1 MEFEKLSLIEIRDG
15 IQAQK
20 FTSKE
25 VVEYFVRR
33 CEEKRDLKAV
43 IEVFSDAVSQAE
55 KIDEKI
61 KKGEKVGVLSGVPIA
76 IKDNIL
82 YKGKKMGCA
91 SKFMQ
96 DFVSPYS
103 STVVEKL
110 LKAGAVIIGRT
121 NMDEF
126 AMGGSCENSCY
137 GACHNAIEFDHVAG
151 GSSGGSAV
159 AVAAGFVPCA
169 IGTDT
174 GGSIRQPASFNGVVG
189 IKSTYGRVSRYGI
202 VAFASSL
209 DQACPITKTI
219 DDCELVLSVIEG
231 KDVHDGTTIDG
242 STQNDYKQKDG
253 KRFTLGI
260 CRQIIEKLSQIE
272 GAKEGYEKYRLAIEK
287 LKTSFDVVEVDIPHI
302 TSSLAC
308 YYIIAP
314 AEAASNLAR
323 FDGVKY
329 TRRADGTKD
338 LESVY
343 VQSRSEG
350 FGREVQ
356 RRIVLGNFVLSSGY
370 FDAYYNK
377 AKKVQRLIRREF
389 KEAFASCDA
398 LILPTTIGTAFK
410 IGEKLDD
417 PISMYMEDLFTV
429 PANIAG
435 IPAISIPYA
444 RSKNGLPLGMQF
456 MADERGEKVLFEVGK
471 MFKDTLGGELL

>member
-25 VVEYFVRR
+25 VVEYFVKR

-43 IEVFSDAVSQAE
+43 IEVFNDAVSQAE

-61 KKGEKVGVLSGVPIA
+61 KKGEKVGVLGGVPIA

-103 STVVEKL
+103 SAVVEKL

-159 AVAAGFVPCA
+159 AVAAGLVPCA